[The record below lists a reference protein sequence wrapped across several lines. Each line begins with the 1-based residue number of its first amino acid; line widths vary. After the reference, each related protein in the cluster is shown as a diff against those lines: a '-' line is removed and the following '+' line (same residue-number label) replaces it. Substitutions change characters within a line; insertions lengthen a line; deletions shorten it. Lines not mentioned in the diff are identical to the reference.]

1 MIRYRPAVRCI
12 SYENVK
18 FVANYLVTI
27 LKDTFL
33 GEMKV
38 KVHQKDLFLNQSSF
52 DLPDDFSCYLN
63 LFADTYFFSF
73 L

>member
-1 MIRYRPAVRCI
+1 MIRYRTAVRCI

-18 FVANYLVTI
+18 FVANYLVTT

-52 DLPDDFSCYLN
+52 DLN
-63 LFADTYFFSF
+63 
-73 L
+73 